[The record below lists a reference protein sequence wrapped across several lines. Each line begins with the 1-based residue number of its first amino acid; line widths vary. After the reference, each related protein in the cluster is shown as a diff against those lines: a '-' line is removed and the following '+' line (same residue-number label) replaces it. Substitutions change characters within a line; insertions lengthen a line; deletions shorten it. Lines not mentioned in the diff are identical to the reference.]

1 MLDMKSWIKLSKSE
15 NDNFRVL
22 CFPYSGGT
30 AQVYR
35 PLTNLLPDGV
45 SVYSYELPGRGR
57 RFGEEI
63 PGMLSGLV
71 EDAFSSIR
79 GLIERPYAF
88 LGHSL
93 GGIIAFEM
101 TRHLRKQGQPL
112 PKHLFVSG
120 IRAPQ
125 VPKREGEAFNL
136 PRQAF
141 IEKIK
146 DMGGTPSEIL
156 ENEEMLD
163 IMIPVL
169 RKDFQIYETYSYS
182 QDVPM
187 PIPITA
193 FGGRGDNFVT
203 EDDIRQWSEHTSSL
217 FDMQIFAGDHFFI
230 LDNMNN
236 VAQSIARAIFRMNQR

>member
-1 MLDMKSWIKLSKSE
+1 MSDMKSWIKLSKGE
-15 NDNFRVL
+15 NENFRVF

-45 SVYSYELPGRGR
+45 SVYAYELPGRGR

-63 PGMLSGLV
+63 PDRLAGIV
-71 EDAFSSIR
+71 EDAFLPIK

-88 LGHSL
+88 FGHSL

-101 TRHLRKQGQPL
+101 ARHLRKQGHPL
-112 PKHLFVSG
+112 PRHLFVSG

-125 VPKREGEAFNL
+125 VPKREEEAFSL
-136 PRQAF
+136 PRQEF
-141 IEKIK
+141 IDKIK
-146 DMGGTPSEIL
+146 ELGGTPSEIL

-169 RKDFQIYETYSYS
+169 RKDFQLYETYSYS
-182 QDVPM
+182 QDAPLS
-187 PIPITA
+187 IPITA

-203 EDDIRQWSEHTSSL
+203 EGDIKKWSEHTSSL
-217 FDMQIFAGDHFFI
+217 FEMRMFDGDHFFI
-230 LDNMNN
+230 LDNMDN
-236 VAQSIARAIFRMNQR
+236 VAQLIAQAIYRLNQR